1 MTRPG
6 KTLDLQARNHNG
18 QLENLETE
26 PGMAGVVS
34 QAEADRCIRC
44 GGLTVV
50 EDLSGGAAGSPGWD
64 LTVRRCVICGDVVDP
79 LILERRARA
88 AGKTAD
94 NRMGFEAG
102 DVMARSGGRK
112 SNEEPGRR
120 PG

>member
-79 LILERRARA
+79 LILEHRALTA
-88 AGKTAD
+88 TTTAD
-94 NRMGFEAG
+94 STLGL
-102 DVMARSGGRK
+102 DARDGADDSLEQ
-112 SNEEPGRR
+112 EEE
-120 PG
+120 

>member
-6 KTLDLQARNHNG
+6 KTLDLQAQNHNG
-18 QLENLETE
+18 PLENIETE

-34 QAEADRCIRC
+34 RADAPPCIRC

-79 LILERRARA
+79 LILERRALA

-94 NRMGFEAG
+94 STMGLDAEDVSG
-102 DVMARSGGRK
+102 DSL
-112 SNEEPGRR
+112 E
-120 PG
+120 